1 MVRFNHVRII
11 NFKKCNCCKG
21 SSFKTLTKKEKK
33 EKEIEIDEI
42 EKSEQRISVRF
53 TVLPKI

>member
-1 MVRFNHVRII
+1 MRII

-21 SSFKTLTKKEKK
+21 SSLTKTLTKKEKK

-42 EKSEQRISVRF
+42 EKSEQRISARF
-53 TVLPKI
+53 TVLPRI